1 MRSEL
6 GPDLAQLL
14 DTLLGM
20 RDTNKFHTA
29 TAAALKNFSS
39 HLPSGLCELSTL
51 QERVDG
57 DGDGG
62 AGARWVALTR
72 FA

>member
-1 MRSEL
+1 MRSGI

-29 TAAALKNFSS
+29 TAAAAALKNFSS

-57 DGDGG
+57 
-62 AGARWVALTR
+62 
-72 FA
+72 